1 MAKRKTT
8 RAARPPR
15 KKPARAPANKKRAAL
30 TPLPNPSD
38 LVHAARTTVPNDFAN
53 LTPTQAAALR
63 ELFWQNVVRE
73 ILTSLSMASAQR
85 MAMGNPDRDSYDD
98 IAPDVE
104 PSPGGDADRNGDA
117 ANEEVSE
124 EGHIAP
130 PRGGEGQELFDGRMA
145 LLMKNGE
152 RIPIGD
158 VFPVFACGINT
169 ELERSLSVAL
179 ECSVFQVRT
188 PRGQVYTIPLHEVRA
203 FHALTPELMRRLEQ
217 SSRRNGNAIPE
228 QIPFGFAAF
237 TSLARGALPFGLE
250 PAPVD
255 PTE

>member
-8 RAARPPR
+8 RAARPAR
-15 KKPARAPANKKRAAL
+15 KRRPRAPAKTKPPAL
-30 TPLPNPSD
+30 RPLPNPSD
-38 LVHAARTTVPNDFAN
+38 LVHAARTTAPNEFAN

-85 MAMGNPDRDSYDD
+85 MAAGKPEAHAGV
-98 IAPDVE
+98 APGVE
-104 PSPGGDADRNGDA
+104 PELEPAEGEEPEPGDHLEPIPAGPDQ
-117 ANEEVSE
+117 E
-124 EGHIAP
+124 
-130 PRGGEGQELFDGRMA
+130 ELFDGRMA
-145 LLMKNGE
+145 LLMRNGE

-203 FHALTPELMRRLEQ
+203 FHALSPELMRRLEQ
-217 SSRRNGNAIPE
+217 SARRQHKGGGVPE
-228 QIPFGFAAF
+228 QVPFGFAAF
-237 TSLARGALPFGLE
+237 TSLARGGLPFGLE
-250 PAPVD
+250 AAPD
-255 PTE
+255 YPTE

>member
-1 MAKRKTT
+1 VPKKLRKKTGPAKRPRRVPT
-8 RAARPPR
+8 RKPRPQ
-15 KKPARAPANKKRAAL
+15 A
-30 TPLPNPSD
+30 PLPNTAD
-38 LVHAARTTVPNDFAN
+38 LVHAARTAVPHDLTNM
-53 LTPTQAAALR
+53 TPTQAAALR

-85 MAMGNPDRDSYDD
+85 MAMGNPDRDSHAD
-98 IAPDVE
+98 IVPDVE
-104 PSPGGDADRNGDA
+104 PPMNGEGIPEHGGPA
-117 ANEEVSE
+117 AG
-124 EGHIAP
+124 GHDIEP
-130 PRGGEGQELFDGRMA
+130 PRDNADQQELFDGRMA
-145 LLMKNGE
+145 LLMKSGE

-203 FHALTPELMRRLEQ
+203 FHALSPELMRRLEQ
-217 SSRRNGNAIPE
+217 SARRQHKEGGVPE
-228 QIPFGFAAF
+228 QVPFGFAAF

-250 PAPVD
+250 PAPEH

>member
-1 MAKRKTT
+1 MAR
-8 RAARPPR
+8 
-15 KKPARAPANKKRAAL
+15 
-30 TPLPNPSD
+30 LPKPSD
-38 LVHAARTTVPNDFAN
+38 VVHAARTTLPNDYAN

-85 MAMGNPDRDSYDD
+85 MALGNPDRDSYDD

-104 PSPGGDADRNGDA
+104 APDAGAGVAADNGHVDADEAG
-117 ANEEVSE
+117 E

-130 PRGGEGQELFDGRMA
+130 PRGGGDQQELFDGRMA
-145 LLMKNGE
+145 LLLKNGE

-169 ELERSLSVAL
+169 EMERSLSVAL

-203 FHALTPELMRRLEQ
+203 FHALSPELMRRLEQ
-217 SSRRNGNAIPE
+217 SSRRNGNAVPE
-228 QIPFGFAAF
+228 QVPFGFAAF

-250 PAPVD
+250 AAPMD